1 MAYDISN
8 CESSYIPRFVIIT
21 SIRGRNPCSVYVSN
35 VYVFLFSWVW
45 RVIERA
51 IMIEQVL
58 LFHLLGGGPFLLS
71 LSVGNMGETH
81 VPLTAHRSRSHR
93 SRSHHSKQKAVHMEK
108 VNISCSFT
116 AHRKIHSKERN
127 QPFIRCTKPFR
138 ESVHRSPSEKPL
150 TDCTKPAIHRT

>member
-1 MAYDISN
+1 MVGYEWRMIYQIAN
-8 CESSYIPRFVIIT
+8 PLPRFVIIP

-35 VYVFLFSWVW
+35 FDVFLFSWVW

-58 LFHLLGGGPFLLS
+58 LFHLLGGGPFLIS

-81 VPLTAHRSRSHR
+81 VPLTAHR

-116 AHRKIHSKERN
+116 AHIKIHSKERN
-127 QPFIRCTKPFR
+127 QPSLLPGRIR
-138 ESVHRSPSEKPL
+138 
-150 TDCTKPAIHRT
+150 